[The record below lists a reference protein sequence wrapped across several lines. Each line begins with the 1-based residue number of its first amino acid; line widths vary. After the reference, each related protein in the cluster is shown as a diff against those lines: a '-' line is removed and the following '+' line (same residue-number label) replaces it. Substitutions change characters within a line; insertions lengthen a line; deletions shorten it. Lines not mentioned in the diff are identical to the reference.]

1 MGKYLEERQASS
13 SANDETGI
21 DLDFVASN
29 LNRTVTLIGSNLA
42 IFTFV
47 LVFLYPRYASNPPQL
62 NGVLFKVTLTSSLMA
77 IFLFGIAG
85 VYYLE
90 VVGVAKNSVARK
102 RALIQRGDALF
113 VLSLLLGTA
122 MPALILFTLGIMR
135 VAIIATI
142 LWALYAGFIT
152 QQGRKLRPV

>member
-1 MGKYLEERQASS
+1 M
-13 SANDETGI
+13 
-21 DLDFVASN
+21 
-29 LNRTVTLIGSNLA
+29 IGSNLA

-47 LVFLYPRYASNPPQL
+47 LVFLYPRFSSS
-62 NGVLFKVTLTSSLMA
+62 VLFEVTLTSSLLA

-90 VVGVAKNSVARK
+90 VVGVPKNSIARK
-102 RALIQRGDALF
+102 RVLIQRGDTLF

-122 MPALILFTLGIMR
+122 MPALILFTLGITR

-152 QQGRKLRPV
+152 QQGRKLRTG

>member
-1 MGKYLEERQASS
+1 
-13 SANDETGI
+13 
-21 DLDFVASN
+21 
-29 LNRTVTLIGSNLA
+29 
-42 IFTFV
+42 V

-62 NGVLFKVTLTSSLMA
+62 NGVLFEVTLTSSLLA

-90 VVGVAKNSVARK
+90 VVGGAKNSVARK
-102 RALIQRGDALF
+102 RMLIRRGDALF

-122 MPALILFTLGIMR
+122 MPALILFTLGINR
-135 VAIIATI
+135 IAIVATI

-152 QQGRKLRPV
+152 QQGRKLRTE